1 LVRSLLFHLG
11 MEAERRATWR
21 RRRTW
26 LLTAAVV
33 VVPFAG
39 VLLAVYGVGRLVL
52 SRRSPKTYDPYQEWL
67 ALRDLI
73 RARRPHSNGV
83 ESSEAKSSPAR
94 RPS

>member
-1 LVRSLLFHLG
+1 MRSLLSHQG
-11 MEAERRATWR
+11 MAAEQRTIWR

-39 VLLAVYGVGRLVL
+39 VALAMYGVGRLVL
-52 SRRSPKTYDPYQEWL
+52 SRRPKRMYDPYQEWL
-67 ALRDLI
+67 AIRDLM
-73 RARRPHSNGV
+73 RLRRPHSNGV
-83 ESSEAKSSPAR
+83 ESAPTAR